1 MKITRARALLAA
13 AGLCGS
19 LGLGLVVSAV
29 SATPAAAAPV
39 TIGGCPGSTGSTD
52 TASIIVTLDDALL
65 TPGNMIPLHD
75 IKGRQSDG
83 FYNGA
88 TFTPGSLD
96 SAMSA
101 PVCGVQRL
109 TDGTLSYTWLYCT
122 EEPKNVCGNAPF
134 LKDNTAANALTTID
148 KARLAWL
155 IDNPTATASNATT
168 ASRAMRQRLVWCVT
182 GHLPA
187 NSPAPAYQAA
197 TPLNCPNW
205 PAIDPTLNLNP
216 SVAMTAAPT
225 AAVAPGTPVTFAI
238 TTNIAPLAI
247 TATGLDSVALC
258 APQAGVSLTA
268 GELAITN
275 PGAGVT
281 VNLCGTRNSGGT
293 GSLSASIAAQSVS
306 TLELWQRPT
315 NNGGCQ
321 GMLTTEVIPGAPGA
335 TAAAT
340 AQFLAVVDTTTTPT
354 TPTTPPPGGTST
366 TDPTTSTTGPQV
378 LVNTTIR
385 PGTLPPTGASK
396 ESGPLTVGALLL
408 VLGAG
413 LVLAGRREAAD
424 ETA

>member
-29 SATPAAAAPV
+29 PAAAAPV
-39 TIGGCPGSTGSTD
+39 TIGGCPTSTGATD
-52 TASIIVTLDDALL
+52 TATINVTLDDALL
-65 TPGNMIPLHD
+65 TPGNMIPVHD
-75 IKGRQSDG
+75 LKGRQSDG

-109 TDGTLSYTWLYCT
+109 TGGTLSYTWLYCT

-134 LKDNTAANALTTID
+134 VQDNTAANALTTLD
-148 KARLAWL
+148 KARLAWI
-155 IDNPTATASNATT
+155 IDNPTPAASNATT
-168 ASRAMRQRLVWCVT
+168 NTRAGRQRLVWCVT

-197 TPLNCPNW
+197 TALNCPNW

-216 SVAMTAAPT
+216 TVAMTASPAT
-225 AAVAPGTPVTFAI
+225 DVAPGSPVTFTVTA
-238 TTNIAPLAI
+238 NISPLAI
-247 TATGLDSVALC
+247 TAAGLDSVALC
-258 APQAGVSLTA
+258 TPQAGVSLTA
-268 GELAITN
+268 GELAIAN
-275 PGAGVT
+275 PNAGVS
-281 VNLCGTRNSGGT
+281 VNLCATRNSGGA

-321 GMLTTEVIPGAPGA
+321 GMLTTEIIPGAPGA

-340 AQFLAVVDTTTTPT
+340 AQFLAVVDTTTSPT
-354 TPTTPPPGGTST
+354 TPTTPPGNTTT

-378 LVNTTIR
+378 LVNTTI
-385 PGTLPPTGASK
+385 PVTLPRTGAS
-396 ESGPLTVGALLL
+396 EQGGALTVGALLL
-408 VLGAG
+408 VLGVG
-413 LVLAGRREAAD
+413 LVLAGRREATN